1 MSNLDRKNLRKSLEM
16 KTKKWKGNLMKIK
29 IRKRNKMKKNLKRP
43 SIKSVRTMTAIF
55 LERTMAATE
64 MEDKEARE
72 VRGVRED
79 PEIREEVIKIA
90 R

>member
-1 MSNLDRKNLRKSLEM
+1 
-16 KTKKWKGNLMKIK
+16 
-29 IRKRNKMKKNLKRP
+29 
-43 SIKSVRTMTAIF
+43 MTAIF